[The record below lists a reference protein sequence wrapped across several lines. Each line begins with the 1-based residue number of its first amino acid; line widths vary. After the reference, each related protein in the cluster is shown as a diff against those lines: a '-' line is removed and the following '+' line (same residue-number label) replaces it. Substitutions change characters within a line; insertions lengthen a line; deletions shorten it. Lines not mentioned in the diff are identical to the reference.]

1 MRRTYV
7 GLFLVAIVALALVGC
22 GGSDS
27 GSAAESP
34 AATTPAAESSPAEAT
49 PAGEW
54 TTVATLSSADP
65 TNDMD
70 LHVSGEFTVS
80 GDARLVLDMPQG
92 GDTDGVIAALM
103 VAGEPITPEAG
114 AQAPSAV
121 LAGARPSEVLSGLDG
136 SYVLLVT
143 PTGKKA
149 WTVEVQTQQ

>member
-7 GLFLVAIVALALVGC
+7 GLVLVAILTLALVGC
-22 GGSDS
+22 GGSDG

-34 AATTPAAESSPAEAT
+34 DATTPAAESSPAES

-54 TTVATLSSADP
+54 TTVATLSSTDP

-70 LHVSGEFTVS
+70 LHVSDEFTVS
-80 GDARLVLDMPQG
+80 GDAQVVLEMPKG
-92 GDTDGVIAALM
+92 GDTDGVIAAFL

-114 AQAPSAV
+114 AKAESVV
-121 LAGARPSEVLSGLDG
+121 LAGALPTQIVSGLDG
-136 SYVLLVT
+136 DYVLLVT
-143 PTGKKA
+143 SGSTKA